1 MPVLIGTWTSKQIQ
15 DSKTAS
21 LQSTISKLT
30 AATKQLREVKGLP
43 GSLWLPAILRLQTR
57 RASLG
62 SGRSSAATFLL
73 PGSAIPSP
81 STPSRFLSPTF
92 SQWPSLSE
100 PLPLSLPQN
109 LSEPVPLKLSPLR
122 IQLLNSELL
131 MFPGLKLNFR
141 LPSKMFP
148 RLRRILR
155 DLLRNLT
162 WLFKLTD

>member
-30 AATKQLREVKGLP
+30 VATKQLREVKGLP
-43 GSLWLPAILRLQTR
+43 GPLWLLAILRLQTR

-62 SGRSSAATFLL
+62 SGRPSAATFLL
-73 PGSAIPSP
+73 PRSAIPRP
-81 STPSRFLSPTF
+81 SAPSRFLSLTI
-92 SQWPSLSE
+92 SLKGPCCPNLS
-100 PLPLSLPQN
+100 PLSLPQN

-122 IQLLNSELL
+122 IQLLNSEFL

-148 RLRRILR
+148 RLWRILL
-155 DLLRNLT
+155 DLSRNLT
-162 WLFKLTD
+162 